1 MCIVYRLHE
10 YIYVLCTRNYLT
22 VRALIYNS
30 INYKFSAC
38 GFLTLRPRPNRLL
51 RYTRYFRRGQKLR
64 EAIYCQR
71 WRLVPVAVLEINKN
85 SSLAGEYLVQLAV
98 VRKLKEKFWPLI
110 SNIKSLFLVSFEV
123 VCEFS
128 NVYIV

>member
-1 MCIVYRLHE
+1 M
-10 YIYVLCTRNYLT
+10 
-22 VRALIYNS
+22 
-30 INYKFSAC
+30 
-38 GFLTLRPRPNRLL
+38 
-51 RYTRYFRRGQKLR
+51 
-64 EAIYCQR
+64 
-71 WRLVPVAVLEINKN
+71 AVLEINKN